1 MNNISNYDRKA
12 FRLGSPGKNLPH
24 SEDTERKLFF
34 YASVIENETERS
46 NLNVLQRLNN
56 YQIVWLTNGS
66 ATCVVDMEE
75 HCLESQ
81 SMYIVAPGQIHFLHP
96 KGEVEGYI
104 VSFSEEFL
112 LMMSGSL
119 NLPFDVQQQVGD
131 GQLPVISID
140 VDMKSE
146 MEDLIKRMMKE
157 ISGQFQLRSEILMAL
172 LRILIIYFS
181 RQVVIRQHEKA
192 QHHDMVLV
200 KRFKYLLEQHFFTKK
215 TVADYASELAVS
227 PNYLSG
233 KIKTISGFSASH
245 HIQQRIVL
253 EAKRKVMFSGGSLKE
268 VAYYLGFDDTSH
280 FSKFFKNK
288 SGVNFSD
295 FKKAIC

>member
-157 ISGQFQLRSEILMAL
+157 LSGQFQLRSEILMAL

-181 RQVVIRQHEKA
+181 RKVVIRQHEKA